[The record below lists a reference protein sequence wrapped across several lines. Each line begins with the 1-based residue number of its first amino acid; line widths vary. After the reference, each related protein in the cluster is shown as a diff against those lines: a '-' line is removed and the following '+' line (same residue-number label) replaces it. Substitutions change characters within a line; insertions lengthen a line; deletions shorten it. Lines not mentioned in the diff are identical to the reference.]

1 MEKIVVFNK
10 DKEVSF
16 VIEGVVSATP
26 SLDSVTYQAEKDG
39 AGQLKGLE
47 GGYIILSQDAD
58 ETTLDYQEVIEY
70 TKQLKIEELSK
81 ECNEAIIQGFEYKE
95 DLFPYSI
102 EDQQNLNQQLAMC
115 SVIAPLE
122 PIEVKT
128 VEGNKEFD
136 MYTFISI
143 CQAGAAHRKKKQEIY
158 QSAKQ
163 EILDTTYNSVQ
174 ELKTVYFSFDG

>member
-10 DKEVSF
+10 DKEVLF
-16 VIEGVVSATP
+16 TIEGVVSATP
-26 SLDSVTYQAEKDG
+26 SLDYVTYQSETEGVGK
-39 AGQLKGLE
+39 LKGLE

-58 ETTLDYQEVIEY
+58 ETVLDYQEVIEY

-81 ECNEAIIQGFEYKE
+81 ECNNSIMEGFEYKE

-115 SVIAPLE
+115 SVVAPLE

-128 VEGNKEFD
+128 VEGNKKFD
-136 MYTFISI
+136 MYTFIDI
-143 CQAGAAHRKKKQEIY
+143 CQAGAAHRKKKQEIF
-158 QSAKQ
+158 QNAKQ
-163 EILDTTYNSVQ
+163 QILNTSYESVQ